1 MASLPSGP
9 GMVYVGM
16 DTSMREMVCG
26 VLQPGREVPAVERI
40 PNDEESVRRLIGKL
54 GDRRLLSVCYEAGPS
69 GYELHRLIT
78 SMGAAC
84 QVIAPSLVPKGASD
98 RVKTD
103 RRDAVRLALAL
114 RAGMLTPV
122 RVPSREEEA
131 VRDLVRA
138 RGDLLEDRKR
148 MQQRLNALLLRHGQ
162 AWGGGRKWT
171 YAHRTWVD
179 RQRFGEPALQE
190 ALDAYRGALE
200 AREAELRAAE
210 ARLSEWAGQ
219 DPLAPAVARLGAY
232 RGIAELTA
240 LTLAAEVVDWHRFPS
255 ARAFMG
261 YCGLVPSEYSSGAR
275 TRRGSITKAGP
286 EGVRTALVESA
297 QAYRYRPAVGAG
309 LRGRQAGAGP
319 GTLARSWKAQQR
331 LHATWKKMTARGKPH
346 GVTAAAVAR
355 ELAGFVWAEMTS

>member
-9 GMVYVGM
+9 GVVHVGM
-16 DTSMREMVCG
+16 DTSMREIVCG
-26 VLQPGREVPAVERI
+26 VLRPGTDVPAVERI
-40 PNDEESVRRLIGKL
+40 PGDGESVRRLIGRL
-54 GDRRLLSVCYEAGPS
+54 GDPALLAVCYEAGPS

-78 SMGAAC
+78 SMGVAC
-84 QVIAPSLVPKGASD
+84 EVIAPSLVPRGAAD

-114 RAGMLTPV
+114 RAGMLTAV

-131 VRDLVRA
+131 VRDLVRV
-138 RGDLLEDRKR
+138 RGDLLADRKR
-148 MQQRLNALLLRHGQ
+148 AQQRLSALLLRHGR
-162 AWGGGRKWT
+162 AWGGGTKWT
-171 YAHRTWVD
+171 LSHRAWID
-179 RQRFGEPALQE
+179 RQRFSEPALQE

-200 AREAELRAAE
+200 AREAELRQAE
-210 ARLSEWAGQ
+210 ARLSAWAGR

-240 LTLAAEVVDWHRFPS
+240 LTLAAEVVDWHRFPT

-275 TRRGSITKAGP
+275 SRRGAITKAGP
-286 EGVRTALVESA
+286 EAVRTALVESA
-297 QAYRYRPAVGAG
+297 QSYRHRPAVGAR
-309 LRGRQAGAGP
+309 LRDRQAGAGA

-331 LHATWKKMTARGKPH
+331 LHATWKKMTARGKPY
-346 GVTAAAVAR
+346 GVVATAVAR
-355 ELAGFVWAEMTS
+355 ELAGFAWAEMTS

>member
-9 GMVYVGM
+9 GTVYVGM
-16 DTSMREMVCG
+16 DTSMREIVCG
-26 VLQPGREVPAVERI
+26 VLRPGREVPAVERI

-54 GDRRLLSVCYEAGPS
+54 GGRSLLSVCYEAGPS

-78 SMGAAC
+78 SMGVAC
-84 QVIAPSLVPKGASD
+84 QVIAPSLVPKGSSE

-103 RRDAVRLALAL
+103 RRDAVRLTLAL
-114 RAGMLTPV
+114 RAGLLTAV
-122 RVPSREEEA
+122 RVPSPSEEA

-148 MQQRLNALLLRHGQ
+148 MQQRLGALLLRHGRV
-162 AWGGGRKWT
+162 WGGGRKWT

-210 ARLSEWAGQ
+210 ARLSEWAGR

-261 YCGLVPSEYSSGAR
+261 FAGLVPSEYSSGAR

>member
-1 MASLPSGP
+1 MVSVPSGP
-9 GMVYVGM
+9 GTVYAGM
-16 DTSMREMVCG
+16 DTSVREIVCG
-26 VLQPGREVPAVERI
+26 VLRPGMEVPAVERV

-84 QVIAPSLVPKGASD
+84 QVIAPSLVPKGPSE

-103 RRDAVRLALAL
+103 RRDAVRLTLAL
-114 RAGMLTPV
+114 RAGMLAPV
-122 RVPSREEEA
+122 RVPSRDEEA

-138 RGDLLEDRKR
+138 RGDLLDDRR
-148 MQQRLNALLLRHGQ
+148 RAQQRLNALLLRHGRVWR
-162 AWGGGRKWT
+162 AGGKWT
-171 YAHRTWVD
+171 CAHRAWVD
-179 RQRFGEPALQE
+179 RQRFGEPALQD
-190 ALDAYRGALE
+190 ALEAYRGALE
-200 AREAELRAAE
+200 AREADLRAAE
-210 ARLSEWAGQ
+210 ARLSAWARR
-219 DPLAPAVARLGAY
+219 DPLAPAVARLAAY

-275 TRRGSITKAGP
+275 TRRGSITKAGS
-286 EGVRTALVESA
+286 EGVRTALVEAA
-297 QAYRYRPAVGAG
+297 QSYRYRPAVGAG
-309 LRGRQAGAGP
+309 LRARQAGAGP

-346 GVTAAAVAR
+346 GVVAAAVAR
-355 ELAGFVWAEMTS
+355 ELAGFAWAEMTS

>member
-9 GMVYVGM
+9 ETVYVGM
-16 DTSMREMVCG
+16 DTSMREIVCG
-26 VLQPGREVPAVERI
+26 VLRPGREVPAVDRI

-69 GYELHRLIT
+69 GYGLHRLIT
-78 SMGAAC
+78 SMGVAC
-84 QVIAPSLVPKGASD
+84 EVIAPSLVPKGASD

-114 RAGMLTPV
+114 RAGMLTAV
-122 RVPSREEEA
+122 RVPSPDEEA

-138 RGDLLEDRKR
+138 RGDLLDDRKR
-148 MQQRLNALLLRHGQ
+148 MQQRLNALLLRHGRV
-162 AWGGGRKWT
+162 WGGGKKWT
-171 YAHRTWVD
+171 FAHRTWVD
-179 RQRFGEPALQE
+179 RQQFGEPALQDV
-190 ALDAYRGALE
+190 LDAYRGALE
-200 AREAELRAAE
+200 ARESELRAVE
-210 ARLSEWAGQ
+210 ARLSAWAER
-219 DPLAPAVARLGAY
+219 DPLAPAVAKLGAY

-240 LTLAAEVVDWHRFPS
+240 LTLAAEVVDWRRFPS

-261 YCGLVPSEYSSGAR
+261 FTGLIPSEYSSGTR

-297 QAYRYRPAVGAG
+297 WSYRYRPAIGAL
-309 LRGRQAGAGP
+309 LRRRQAGADP
-319 GTLARSWKAQQR
+319 ATLARSWKAQQR
-331 LHATWKKMTARGKPH
+331 LHATWKKMTGHGKPP
-346 GVTAAAVAR
+346 GVVTTAVAR

>member
-1 MASLPSGP
+1 
-9 GMVYVGM
+9 M
-16 DTSMREMVCG
+16 DTSMREIVCG
-26 VLQPGREVPAVERI
+26 VLRPGMDVPAVDRI

-78 SMGAAC
+78 SMGVAC
-84 QVIAPSLVPKGASD
+84 EVIAPSLVPKGASD

-103 RRDAVRLALAL
+103 RRDAVRLTLAL

-122 RVPSREEEA
+122 RVPSPPEEA

-138 RGDLLEDRKR
+138 RGDLLDDRKR
-148 MQQRLNALLLRHGQ
+148 TQQRLNALLLRHGRT
-162 AWGGGRKWT
+162 WRGGAKWT
-171 YAHRTWVD
+171 YAHRTWVG
-179 RQRFGEPALQE
+179 RQEFSEPALQDV
-190 ALDAYRGALE
+190 LDAYRGALE
-200 AREAELRAAE
+200 ARG
-210 ARLSEWAGQ
+210 AGRE
-219 DPLAPAVARLGAY
+219 PLAPAVARLGAY

-240 LTLAAEVVDWHRFPS
+240 LTLAAEVVDWHRFAT

-261 YCGLVPSEYSSGAR
+261 FTGLIPSEYSSGTR

-286 EGVRTALVESA
+286 EGVRTALVEAAWS
-297 QAYRYRPAVGAG
+297 YRYRPAIGAL
-309 LRGRQAGAGP
+309 LRRRQAGADA

-331 LHATWKKMTARGKPH
+331 LNATWRKMTARGKPS
-346 GVTAAAVAR
+346 GVVVTAVAR

>member
-9 GMVYVGM
+9 QTVHVGM
-16 DTSMREMVCG
+16 DTSMREIVCG
-26 VLQPGREVPAVERI
+26 VLRPGMDVPAVDRI

-78 SMGAAC
+78 SIGVAC

-103 RRDAVRLALAL
+103 RRDAVRLTLAL

-122 RVPSREEEA
+122 RVPSPAEEA

-138 RGDLLEDRKR
+138 RGDLLDDRKR
-148 MQQRLNALLLRHGQ
+148 MQQRLNALLLRHGR
-162 AWGGGRKWT
+162 AWSSGKKWT
-171 YAHRTWVD
+171 IAHRLWVD
-179 RQRFGEPALQE
+179 RQRFDEEALQE
-190 ALDAYRGALE
+190 ALDSYRAGLE

-210 ARLSEWAGQ
+210 ARLSAWAGRE
-219 DPLAPAVARLGAY
+219 PLAPAVARLGGY

-240 LTLAAEVVDWHRFPS
+240 LTLAAEVVDWRRFPS

-261 YCGLVPSEYSSGAR
+261 FTGLIPAEYSSGTR

-286 EGVRTALVESA
+286 EGVRTALVESSW
-297 QAYRYRPAVGAG
+297 AYQHRPAIGAG
-309 LRGRQAGAGP
+309 LRHRQAGLP
-319 GTLARSWKAQQR
+319 PETLARSWKAQQR
-331 LHATWKKMTARGKPH
+331 LHATYKKMTARGKPH
-346 GVTAAAVAR
+346 GVVITAVAR

>member
-1 MASLPSGP
+1 MASLPSGL
-9 GMVYVGM
+9 GTVHVGM
-16 DTSMREMVCG
+16 DTSVREIVCG

-54 GDRRLLSVCYEAGPS
+54 GDRRFLSVCYEAGPS

-78 SMGAAC
+78 SMGVAC
-84 QVIAPSLVPKGASD
+84 QVIAPSLIPKGASD

-114 RAGMLTPV
+114 RAGMLTAV
-122 RVPSREEEA
+122 RVPSPAEEA
-131 VRDLVRA
+131 VRDMVRA
-138 RGDLLEDRKR
+138 RGDLMDDRKR
-148 MQQRLNALLLRHGQ
+148 MQQRLNALLLRHGRT
-162 AWGGGRKWT
+162 WRGGAKWT
-171 YAHRTWVD
+171 LAHRLWVD
-179 RQRFGEPALQE
+179 QQRFDEPALQE
-190 ALDAYRGALE
+190 AVDAYRGGLE

-210 ARLSEWAGQ
+210 ARLSAWAGRE
-219 DPLAPAVARLGAY
+219 PLAAGVARLSAY

-240 LTLAAEVVDWHRFPS
+240 LTLAAEVVDWHRFPT

-261 YCGLVPSEYSSGAR
+261 FTGLIPSEYSSGSR

-297 QAYRYRPAVGAG
+297 WAYRYRPAAGAA
-309 LRGRQAGAGP
+309 LRRRQAGAGP

-331 LHATWKKMTARGKPH
+331 LHATWKKMNSRGKPS
-346 GVTAAAVAR
+346 GVAVTAVAR

>member
-1 MASLPSGP
+1 
-9 GMVYVGM
+9 M
-16 DTSMREMVCG
+16 DTSMREIVCG
-26 VLQPGREVPAVERI
+26 VLRPGREVPPLDRV

-78 SMGAAC
+78 SMGVAC
-84 QVIAPSLVPKGASD
+84 EVIAPSLVPKGASD

-103 RRDAVRLALAL
+103 RRDAVRLTLAL

-122 RVPSREEEA
+122 RVPSPSEEA

-138 RGDLLEDRKR
+138 RGDLLDDRKR
-148 MQQRLNALLLRHGQ
+148 MQQRLNALLLRHGRT
-162 AWGGGRKWT
+162 WGGGAKWT

-179 RQRFGEPALQE
+179 RQRFGEPALQDV
-190 ALDAYRGALE
+190 LDAYRGALE
-200 AREAELRAAE
+200 SRE
-210 ARLSEWAGQ
+210 
-219 DPLAPAVARLGAY
+219 PLAPAVAKLSAY

-240 LTLAAEVVDWHRFPS
+240 LTLAAEVVDWHRFAT

-261 YCGLVPSEYSSGAR
+261 FTGLIPSEYSSGTR

-297 QAYRYRPAVGAG
+297 WSYRYRPAIGAL
-309 LRGRQAGAGP
+309 LRRRQADADP

-331 LHATWKKMTARGKPH
+331 LNATWKKMTARGKPS
-346 GVTAAAVAR
+346 GVAVTAVAR
-355 ELAGFVWAEMTS
+355 ELSGFVWAEMTS

>member
-9 GMVYVGM
+9 DTVYVGM
-16 DTSMREMVCG
+16 DTSMREIAYG
-26 VLQPGREVPAVERI
+26 VLMPGRDVPAVDRI
-40 PNDEESVRRLIGKL
+40 PNDGESVRRLVGKL

-84 QVIAPSLVPKGASD
+84 QVIAPSLVPKGGSE

-103 RRDAVRLALAL
+103 RRDAVRLTMAL
-114 RAGMLTPV
+114 RAGLLTPV
-122 RVPSREEEA
+122 RVPSPAEEA

-138 RGDLLEDRKR
+138 RGDLLDDRKR
-148 MQQRLNALLLRHGQ
+148 MQQRLNAFLLRHGRV
-162 AWGGGRKWT
+162 WSGGAKWT
-171 YAHRTWVD
+171 VAHRLWVD
-179 RQRFGEPALQE
+179 RQQFDEPALQD
-190 ALDAYRGALE
+190 ALGYYRGGLE

-210 ARLSEWAGQ
+210 ARLAAWAGRE
-219 DPLAPAVARLGAY
+219 PLAPAVARLGAY
-232 RGIAELTA
+232 RGIAGLTA
-240 LTLAAEVVDWHRFPS
+240 LTLAAEVVDWRRFPS

-261 YCGLVPSEYSSGAR
+261 FTGLVPAEYSSGTR

-297 QAYRYRPAVGAG
+297 WAYQHRPAIGAA
-309 LRGRQAGAGP
+309 LRQRQAGLP
-319 GTLARSWKAQQR
+319 PETLARSWKAQQR
-331 LHATWKKMTARGKPH
+331 LHATYKKMTARGRPH
-346 GVTAAAVAR
+346 GVVVTAVAR

>member
-9 GMVYVGM
+9 ETVYVGM
-16 DTSMREMVCG
+16 DTSAREIVCG
-26 VLQPGREVPAVERI
+26 VLKPGHDVPAVERI
-40 PNDEESVRRLIGKL
+40 PSDGESVRRLVGRL

-69 GYELHRLIT
+69 GYELHRQLA
-78 SMGAAC
+78 SMGVAC

-114 RAGMLTPV
+114 RAGMLTAV

-138 RGDLLEDRKR
+138 RGDLLEDRR
-148 MQQRLNALLLRHGQ
+148 RAQQRLNALLLRHGR
-162 AWGGGRKWT
+162 AWRGGAKWT
-171 YAHRTWVD
+171 MAHRAWVD
-179 RQRFGEPALQE
+179 QQRFAEAALQE
-190 ALDAYRGALE
+190 TLDSYRAWLE

-210 ARLSEWAGQ
+210 ARLSAWAGR
-219 DPLAPAVARLGAY
+219 DPLAPAVARLAGY

-240 LTLAAEVVDWHRFPS
+240 LTLAAEVTDWHRFPT

-261 YCGLVPSEYSSGAR
+261 FTGLVPSEYSSGAR
-275 TRRGSITKAGP
+275 TRRGSLTKAGP
-286 EGVRTALVESA
+286 QGVRTALVEAA
-297 QAYRYRPAVGAG
+297 QAYRHRPAVGAV
-309 LRGRQAGAGP
+309 LRRRQAGLPPA
-319 GTLARSWKAQQR
+319 TLARSWKAQQR
-331 LHATWKKMTARGKPH
+331 LHATWAKTAARGKPY

-355 ELAGFVWAEMTS
+355 ALAGFVWAEMTS

>member
-9 GMVYVGM
+9 GVVHVGM
-16 DTSMREMVCG
+16 DTSMREIVCG
-26 VLQPGREVPAVERI
+26 VLRPGADVPAVERI
-40 PNDEESVRRLIGKL
+40 PNDEASVRRLIGKL
-54 GDRRLLSVCYEAGPS
+54 GEPRLLAVCYEAGPS
-69 GYELHRLIT
+69 GYELHRLLA

-84 QVIAPSLVPKGASD
+84 EVIAPSLVPKGSSD

-114 RAGMLTPV
+114 RAGMLTAV

-131 VRDLVRA
+131 VRDLARA
-138 RGDLLEDRKR
+138 RGDLLDDRR
-148 MQQRLNALLLRHGQ
+148 RCQQRLNALLLRHGRVW
-162 AWGGGRKWT
+162 AAPKWT
-171 YAHRTWVD
+171 YAHRLWVD
-179 RQRFGEPALQE
+179 RQKFAEPALQE

-210 ARLSEWAGQ
+210 ARLSAWAGR
-219 DPLAPAVARLGAY
+219 DPLAPAVARLAAY

-261 YCGLVPSEYSSGAR
+261 YCGLVPSEYSSGTR

-297 QAYRYRPAVGAG
+297 HAYRHRPAVGAQ
-309 LRGRQAGAGP
+309 LRRRQAGLPP

-331 LHATWKKMTARGKPH
+331 LHATWKKMNSRGKPG
-346 GVTAAAVAR
+346 GVAVTAVAR

>member
-9 GMVYVGM
+9 GTVYVGM
-16 DTSMREMVCG
+16 DTSMREIVCG
-26 VLQPGREVPAVERI
+26 VLQPGREVPAVDRI

-69 GYELHRLIT
+69 GYELHRLLA
-78 SMGAAC
+78 SMGVAC
-84 QVIAPSLVPKGASD
+84 EVIAPSLVPRGASD

-122 RVPSREEEA
+122 RVPSPSEEA

-138 RGDLLEDRKR
+138 RGDLMDDRKR
-148 MQQRLNALLLRHGQ
+148 MQQRLNALLLRHGRT
-162 AWGGGRKWT
+162 WRGGAKWT

-179 RQRFGEPALQE
+179 GQRFDEPALQDV
-190 ALDAYRGALE
+190 LD
-200 AREAELRAAE
+200 
-210 ARLSEWAGQ
+210 
-219 DPLAPAVARLGAY
+219 AY

-240 LTLAAEVVDWHRFPS
+240 LTLAAEVVDWHRFAT

-261 YCGLVPSEYSSGAR
+261 FTGLIPSEYSSGTR

-297 QAYRYRPAVGAG
+297 WSYRYRPAIGAT
-309 LRGRQAGAGP
+309 LRRRQAGADP

-331 LHATWKKMTARGKPH
+331 LNATWKKMTARGKPP
-346 GVTAAAVAR
+346 GVAITAVAR